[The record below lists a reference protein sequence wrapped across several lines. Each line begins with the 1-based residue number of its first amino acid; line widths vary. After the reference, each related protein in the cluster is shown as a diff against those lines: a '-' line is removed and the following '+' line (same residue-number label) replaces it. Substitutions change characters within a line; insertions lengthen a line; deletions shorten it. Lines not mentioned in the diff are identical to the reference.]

1 MQKTTISAFL
11 AAALA
16 AVASLPA
23 SAQVKQIPV
32 VRLEASTTIAAPPA
46 AVWTW
51 LTTGKNLVTWCP
63 EWKAP
68 GNAKVNLS
76 KVGDVLEF
84 TDQWGNGGRS
94 IVTFLKP
101 NEEVRVAHEPT
112 DGSYLCQA
120 RVLLTPSGSG
130 TTVRY
135 IESYTDESAA
145 KDLEATAAKVQAEM
159 ATTLASLKQG
169 AEKK

>member
-1 MQKTTISAFL
+1 
-11 AAALA
+11 
-16 AVASLPA
+16 V
-23 SAQVKQIPV
+23 
-32 VRLEASTTIAAPPA
+32 
-46 AVWTW
+46 
-51 LTTGKNLVTWCP
+51 
-63 EWKAP
+63 WKAP
-68 GNAKVNLS
+68 ANAKVNLS

-94 IVTFLKP
+94 IVTFLKA

-135 IESYTDESAA
+135 IESYTDESPA
-145 KDLEATAAKVQAEM
+145 KDLEATAAKVQADM
-159 ATTLASLKQG
+159 TSTLASLKQG